1 MRRGEIESNERAH
14 GRRHECRARGRAK
27 TQVASQVHAC
37 MLGGMFFRASAEA
50 GSARAPG
57 AGGGAGAPGERR
69 ARFPRVRRL
78 APVRDYYRPYR
89 PYRPA

>member
-37 MLGGMFFRASAEA
+37 MLGGMFYRASAEPA
-50 GSARAPG
+50 GPVG
-57 AGGGAGAPGERR
+57 GPGGGAPGVP
-69 ARFPRVRRL
+69 FPRVRRL

-89 PYRPA
+89 PA